1 MSSYKPPYTIT
12 NKILK
17 TVSDIVELVS
27 ELNHVKK
34 ELATPKLRK
43 KNRIKSITG
52 TLQIEGNSF
61 TEEKVTNVINGK
73 TVLGTA
79 REIKTIVKLNLN
91 STV

>member
-17 TVSDIVELVS
+17 TVSNIVELVS

-43 KNRIKSITG
+43 KNRIKSIIKIY
-52 TLQIEGNSF
+52 L
-61 TEEKVTNVINGK
+61 VRYLLR
-73 TVLGTA
+73 VL
-79 REIKTIVKLNLN
+79 
-91 STV
+91 